1 MSKGFQA
8 RISWLRSPSNLAEAI
23 SDYGER
29 IKSRGLPEY
38 LESQAGPIREDM
50 QRSAPWADQ
59 TGAARRGL
67 SASVET
73 NGDRIALNLAH
84 GVSYGKFLELANGGR
99 YAIVGPTVLRWG
111 PRLMDGLRRQ
121 MASGGGARP
130 SGWQV
135 W

>member
-1 MSKGFQA
+1 MSSGFQA
-8 RISWLRSPSNLAEAI
+8 RISWQRSPANLAVAI
-23 SDYGER
+23 SQYGER
-29 IKSRGLPEY
+29 LKSRGLPEY
-38 LESQAGPIREDM
+38 LESQARSVREDM
-50 QRSAPWADQ
+50 QRSASWTDR

-73 NGDRIALNLAH
+73 TGDRISMNLAH
-84 GVSYGKFLELANGGR
+84 GVEYGKWLELAHGGR

-121 MASGGGARP
+121 LAAGGGART
-130 SGWQV
+130 GWQT